1 MHLGACVAGP
11 SGTGKTETVKD
22 LAKALAVFCLV
33 TNCGNA
39 MDFRS
44 VGRIFSGLC
53 QTGAWGCFD
62 EFNRIEVSV
71 LSVISHQ
78 LRLIQTAHLL
88 GARKFAFE
96 SEEIA
101 FNRHV
106 GVFITINPGYLGRT
120 ELPES
125 VKVQFRQIMI
135 AVPDRRLICEV
146 MLYAQGFSGARKLAA
161 KTNTLFH
168 LADRQLSQ
176 QRHYD
181 FSIRTLKA
189 VLQLAGEIRRREMNL
204 DEISVI
210 VQALREVNLPRLI
223 HDDVHLFLD
232 LIGDLFP
239 GLPCPKSEDQELI
252 EAIEDWLT
260 SERFVLLARQVE
272 KVVQLHDT
280 MKTRHA
286 TMVVGPTNGGKS
298 VIIEALCGA
307 QKKNGVATELITVNP
322 KDRSVAELY
331 GALDLNTRDWR
342 DGLLT
347 RIFRDANK
355 HSYKKVG

>member
-1 MHLGACVAGP
+1 MKAQTFEWQSQLRFYWCRTSDHLSVHQCNGAFNYGYEYIGLNGRLVVTPLTDRIYLTLTQALCMHLGACVAGP

-168 LADRQLSQ
+168 LNSSLFFLFRQP
-176 QRHYD
+176 
-181 FSIRTLKA
+181 IA
-189 VLQLAGEIRRREMNL
+189 VPPSAY
-204 DEISVI
+204 V
-210 VQALREVNLPRLI
+210 
-223 HDDVHLFLD
+223 
-232 LIGDLFP
+232 
-239 GLPCPKSEDQELI
+239 
-252 EAIEDWLT
+252 
-260 SERFVLLARQVE
+260 
-272 KVVQLHDT
+272 
-280 MKTRHA
+280 
-286 TMVVGPTNGGKS
+286 
-298 VIIEALCGA
+298 
-307 QKKNGVATELITVNP
+307 
-322 KDRSVAELY
+322 Y
-331 GALDLNTRDWR
+331 
-342 DGLLT
+342 
-347 RIFRDANK
+347 
-355 HSYKKVG
+355 